1 METLANHIKL
11 GVCLAAII
19 AAGTCSSLSRKA
31 PATRPARTATATPTV
46 ARPTSTIVP
55 PIPPAPS
62 PTLEGPL
69 AEVIARLDT
78 GGGSAA
84 FDAMIYG
91 QEVNTGATFHVFMS
105 VGDHHAEAV
114 HRTDPVTLFVR
125 APGTYVFYARLTYV
139 PDLYYWGFTG
149 CPALGSC
156 GGARLKAIDVAAG
169 GVYEVLISGRD
180 AQLPMADVPVDV
192 PWSR

>member
-1 METLANHIKL
+1 VNTLAERIKA
-11 GVCLAAII
+11 GVCLAAIL
-19 AAGTCSSLSRKA
+19 AVSACSGSERTAS
-31 PATRPARTATATPTV
+31 ATQPARTATAAPTV

-62 PTLEGPL
+62 PTPEGPL

-91 QEVNTGATFHVFMS
+91 QEVNTGVTFHVFMS

-139 PDLYYWGFTG
+139 PDLYHWGFTG

-156 GGARLKAIDVAAG
+156 GEAPLKAIDVAAG
-169 GVYEVLISGRD
+169 GVYKVLISGRD
-180 AQLPMADVPVDV
+180 AQLPMADVSVDV